1 MIWIVL
7 VLGVLCVALCVVALR
22 YRNEYLRMHIVYQ
35 DHLNLYYDLQDKYQS
50 VSAENQRFSNSIS
63 SLNSEVKISKHNVK
77 VLQSSLKS
85 EIDLKTLAEQRYE
98 DERKLRM
105 DAELRA
111 NELEKKLPKR
121 DSKGRFVKRE

>member
-7 VLGVLCVALCVVALR
+7 VLAVLCIAMSCVALW
-22 YRNEYLRMHIVYQ
+22 YRNEYIRMHIVYQ
-35 DHLNLYYDLQDKYQS
+35 DHLNIYYDLRDKYQF
-50 VSAENQRFSNSIS
+50 VFDENQRFSNSIS
-63 SLNSEVKISKHNVK
+63 SLNSEVEISKHNVK

-98 DERKLRM
+98 NERKLRM

-111 NELEKKLPKR
+111 NELEKKLPQR
-121 DSKGRFVKRE
+121 DSKGRFCKK

>member
-1 MIWIVL
+1 M
-7 VLGVLCVALCVVALR
+7 
-22 YRNEYLRMHIVYQ
+22 
-35 DHLNLYYDLQDKYQS
+35 NLYYDLRDKYQI
-50 VSAENQRFSNSIS
+50 VFDENRRFSNSIS
-63 SLNSEVKISKHNVK
+63 SLNSEVEISKHNVK

-111 NELEKKLPKR
+111 NELEKMLPKR
-121 DSKGRFVKRE
+121 DSKGRFCKRKEER

>member
-1 MIWIVL
+1 
-7 VLGVLCVALCVVALR
+7 
-22 YRNEYLRMHIVYQ
+22 MHIVYQ

-50 VSAENQRFSNSIS
+50 VFDENQRFSNSIS
-63 SLNSEVKISKHNVK
+63 SLNSEVKISKYNVK

-121 DSKGRFVKRE
+121 DSEGRFCKK